1 MESADIKNAGLKV
14 TLPRMKILELLE
26 NSEDRHLKAED
37 IYKMLLDSGE
47 EIALATV
54 YRVLTQFETAGLVT
68 RHHFDGGHAVFEIND
83 GEHHD
88 HLVDIATGKVV
99 EFYDEVI
106 EQRQKEIAARHD
118 FTITEHTMILYGHFN
133 DKD

>member
-1 MESADIKNAGLKV
+1 METADIKNAGLKV

-26 NSEDRHLKAED
+26 SSNDRHLKAED
-37 IYKMLLDSGE
+37 IYRMLLDSGE

-88 HLVDIATGKVV
+88 HLVDIASGRVV
-99 EFYDEVI
+99 EFYDEII
-106 EQRQKEIAARHD
+106 EQRQKEIARKYN
-118 FTITEHTMILYGHFN
+118 FTISEHTMVLYGHFN
-133 DKD
+133 DQE